1 MKTSVIPITPTTIR
15 IQIYITSQNNGTAA
29 LTDTSL
35 SYIDLPTSNIAFEQ
49 LLLFQATV
57 DFNGV
62 ISVLDMFVDMFSDNS
77 ANAVSKLQVSGN
89 GGTTWIDVTDEI
101 PTGLDVERAGSG
113 IWIPSI
119 NTGSNK
125 FRIRLVGKTTGGAA
139 TVRISQDS
147 YMIVI
152 INKKVI

>member
-1 MKTSVIPITPTTIR
+1 MRTSVIPITPTTIR
-15 IQIYITSQNNGTAA
+15 MLINIPSQHNGAA
-29 LTDTSL
+29 ELTDTAI

-89 GGTTWIDVTDEI
+89 GGTTWVDVTNEI
-101 PTGLDVERAGSG
+101 PTGLDLERIGSG

-139 TVRISQDS
+139 TVRISRDS
-147 YMIVI
+147 YMFVI
-152 INKKVI
+152 INKRII